1 MDIER
6 TFEDGV
12 KEGLFTDFDV
22 CVRGPYEVS
31 FGGGSHISRGARF
44 FDVASITKALTH
56 LLLLRLFAE
65 GAVRPEDK
73 LSRYIVVPNSGNREL
88 WHFMS
93 YLAKEY
99 AFYFDYDKL
108 RAGEVGSFKKTLLSQ
123 GFGEWTC
130 RFGYEN
136 FSSAFLGFVLE
147 ELFGEDLEKIF
158 HSQLCCDGQN
168 EKLLFHPTRR
178 GLNPGLFVPTV
189 ADQDSRGVPFDLV
202 ASAHSAEKLSIAGVF
217 SDAQTI
223 AEIFHRTL
231 EQVIRSGVY
240 TRASQDHLAG
250 VDDTATKP
258 WGLGFDIPVTQRNL
272 GPVKG
277 PLIFAGYSGCRIFFA
292 EDPRVTICILT
303 NRVFCGNTAESRER
317 FSQFCWE
324 VIREVIRRSSN

>member
-6 TFEDGV
+6 MFEDGV
-12 KEGLFTDFDV
+12 KVGLFTDFDV
-22 CVRGPYEVS
+22 CVRGPYELS
-31 FGGGSHISRGARF
+31 FSGGQHVNVGSSL
-44 FDVASITKALTH
+44 FDLASITKALTH
-56 LLLLRLFAE
+56 LIFLRLFAE
-65 GAVRPEDK
+65 GVVSPEDK

-108 RAGEVGSFKKTLLSQ
+108 RAGEVGSLKETLLSQ

-136 FSSAFLGFVLE
+136 YSSAFLGFVLE
-147 ELFGEDLEKIF
+147 KLYGEDLEKIF
-158 HSQLCCDGQN
+158 HDQLCCDGDRD
-168 EKLLFHPTRR
+168 KLLFHPTRR
-178 GLNPGLFVPTV
+178 GIEPGLFVPTR
-189 ADQDSRGVPFDLV
+189 ALTDSRGIPFDLV

-223 AEIFHRTL
+223 AKIFHRTL
-231 EQVIRSGVY
+231 EPVIRSGVY
-240 TRASQDHLAG
+240 ERAAQNHLAG
-250 VDDTATKP
+250 LDDSAKP
-258 WGLGFDIPVTQRNL
+258 WGLGFDIPVPERNL

-277 PLIFAGYSGCRIFFA
+277 PLIFSGYSGCRIFFT

-317 FSQFCWE
+317 FSKFAWD
-324 VIREVIRRSSN
+324 VIREVLRRSTN